1 MRFNKRVV
9 VFLSL
14 FTVFIIS
21 FLLSI
26 STGTVYFPFKEI
38 IKNIWEEIIG
48 ESNHYNPI
56 IMEVRL
62 PRVILAL
69 LVGASLGGVGTIFQ
83 SLFMNPMADAYVIG
97 ISSGAALG
105 AVCAIAFRL
114 EVQFLGLSSIP
125 IFAFIGGIITVGLV
139 YSISYRGRHNSML
152 NLLLAGLAV
161 NAFLSGLMS
170 LLLLISNTTLHESI
184 YWLMGGFS
192 GRGWQHIR
200 VIFPYFVVCTIVL
213 SIYTRETNIMLLGD
227 EQAQNLGV
235 NVNQV
240 RRILIIFSSL
250 LTASAVSVSGVIG
263 FVGLIIPHILRRI
276 IGPDNRI
283 LFPASLLG
291 GAILLMLSD
300 LVARVAISPGEIPV
314 GIVTSLIGA
323 PFFLFLLKKKS

>member
-1 MRFNKRVV
+1 MKLNKKALI
-9 VFLSL
+9 FISL
-14 FTVFIIS
+14 FIILIFS

-26 STGTVYFPFKEI
+26 SIGTVHFPFKEI
-38 IKNIWEEIIG
+38 IGTIWERILGHPGVYNSIIV
-48 ESNHYNPI
+48 
-56 IMEVRL
+56 EVRL

-83 SLFMNPMADAYVIG
+83 SLFMNPMADAYIIG
-97 ISSGAALG
+97 VSSGAALG
-105 AVCAIAFRL
+105 AVSAIVFRL

-125 IFAFIGGIITVGLV
+125 IFAFIGGIATVGLV
-139 YSISYRGRHNSML
+139 YSISYRGHHNSIL

-170 LLLLISNTTLHESI
+170 LLLLLSDTTLHGSI

-200 VIFPYFVVCTIVL
+200 IMLPYFIICTIIL
-213 SIYTRETNIMLLGD
+213 SMYTREANIMLLGD

-235 NVNQV
+235 NTSQV
-240 RRILIIFSSL
+240 RRILIIISSL

-263 FVGLIIPHILRRI
+263 FVGLITPHILRRI

-291 GAILLMLSD
+291 GAILLLLSD
-300 LVARVAISPGEIPV
+300 LVARIALSPSEIPV

-323 PFFLFLLKKKS
+323 PFFLFLLRKKS